1 MPSDPEYIT
10 LRLAGHEHRDWT
22 SYRVESDLLTPA
34 DAWRVSLGI
43 PAGQVPA
50 YVKPWAEVVLLLGED
65 VVLSGR
71 IDRIE
76 RSIAKG
82 EHVLTLSGRDNAAVL
97 VDCSAP
103 IRTRREVD
111 LAEAVD
117 LLVRPLGLTKVRVDA
132 VGHKKKVE
140 VEPGMTA
147 WDALKRLCEANGC
160 WAWCEPDGTLV
171 VGGPDYT
178 TPPVADLLLRFD
190 GLGNNVM
197 SLSVTDDVSGRH
209 SEVTVLGQT
218 HGTETAAG
226 QHNLVA
232 VERDPDVAGYRPL
245 ILTDGDVDS
254 QAEAVRRARKQIADS
269 TLEGLTIAVNV
280 RGHRAGTGE
289 PWRPGQRVRLVSEPH
304 GLDAIYYL
312 MHRAIL
318 GNRRNGTYTELT
330 LKADGVWLPDQVA
343 AAKGKKG
350 KAKQALRVVD
360 L

>member
-1 MPSDPEYIT
+1 MPSDPEYIA

-22 SYRVESDLLTPA
+22 GYRVESDLLTPA

-43 PAGQVPA
+43 PASQVPA
-50 YVKPWAEVVLLLGED
+50 YVRPWAEVELLLGED

-82 EHVLTLSGRDNAAVL
+82 EHLLTLSGRDNAAVL

-160 WAWCEPDGTLV
+160 WA
-171 VGGPDYT
+171 
-178 TPPVADLLLRFD
+178 
-190 GLGNNVM
+190 
-197 SLSVTDDVSGRH
+197 
-209 SEVTVLGQT
+209 
-218 HGTETAAG
+218 
-226 QHNLVA
+226 
-232 VERDPDVAGYRPL
+232 
-245 ILTDGDVDS
+245 
-254 QAEAVRRARKQIADS
+254 
-269 TLEGLTIAVNV
+269 
-280 RGHRAGTGE
+280 
-289 PWRPGQRVRLVSEPH
+289 
-304 GLDAIYYL
+304 
-312 MHRAIL
+312 
-318 GNRRNGTYTELT
+318 
-330 LKADGVWLPDQVA
+330 
-343 AAKGKKG
+343 
-350 KAKQALRVVD
+350 
-360 L
+360 